1 MVASARY
8 FCTVLVPN
16 ECTFTDRNLVVAP
29 SPGLLAAMLKA
40 QRLAGVMRWKVNFTS
55 PVISAEAN
63 LAGWDFLWL
72 DSSSAVTEREFIDLS
87 AQQIS
92 RPDLVGC
99 SLPDIVHELLEYGD
113 LEREI
118 CIAWTG
124 WQDLVKAEPLVAKNI
139 AQEIE
144 EAGSART
151 NVVLVCDSSGNF
163 PGISEL
169 TQG

>member
-1 MVASARY
+1 
-8 FCTVLVPN
+8 
-16 ECTFTDRNLVVAP
+16 VVAP

-40 QRLAGVMRWKVNFTS
+40 QRLDGVLRWKVNFTQ
-55 PVISAEAN
+55 PLIAAEAN

-72 DSSSAVTEREFIDLS
+72 DSASAVTEQEFIDLS

-99 SLPDIVHELLEYGD
+99 GLVEIVRELVALGDITRG
-113 LEREI
+113 I

-124 WQDLVKAEPLVAKNI
+124 WQDLIKSDPSVAKLI
-139 AQEIE
+139 AEEIE
-144 EAGSART
+144 EAGSTRT
-151 NVVLVCDSSGNF
+151 NVVLVCDSSGAF